1 MPDKDYLKGI
11 GFALIAL
18 FLISFQPIVAIAR
31 PKVLDVYLFAAM
43 TCIFIALFMLPLVLL
58 ERRKL
63 NLQIRGNIS
72 KSEENTLLLNG
83 WKSHKKML
91 LYLGINFAIAQILF
105 VAAYELAGGA
115 VNGSLAQ
122 QTSIIFALVFG
133 FFINHERVKKT
144 QIIFS
149 FVLLFGLTF
158 AITQGS
164 FNLLEFNIGVGL
176 MIITTAI
183 WMIAHSLTRP
193 ILDRDEI
200 TATQLVFIRNI
211 ISGAILF
218 STYFIF
224 FPLSNIYLLF
234 DPINMFFFV
243 AIGFFY
249 AFDVLYWYRAIQ
261 KIDVSKA
268 TIIVS
273 PMPIL
278 VAFLAYLILGEI
290 FTIYH
295 LIGTLIVIGS
305 IIIIVRKKE

>member
-1 MPDKDYLKGI
+1 MSDKDYLKGI

-63 NLQIRGNIS
+63 NLQIRGNIL

-105 VAAYELAGGA
+105 FAAYELAGA
-115 VNGSLAQ
+115 INGSLAQ

>member
-1 MPDKDYLKGI
+1 MPDKNYLKGI

-18 FLISFQPIVAIAR
+18 FLVSFQPIIVIAR

-58 ERRKL
+58 ERH
-63 NLQIRGNIS
+63 NLKQNIRNDS
-72 KSEENTLLLNG
+72 LKSEENTLLLNG
-83 WKSHKKML
+83 WKKHKKVL

-105 VAAYELAGGA
+105 FAAYQLSGA
-115 VNGSLAQ
+115 INTSIAQ
-122 QTSIIFALVFG
+122 QTTIIFGLLFG
-133 FFINHERVKKT
+133 FFINHEKVSKT
-144 QIIFS
+144 QILFS
-149 FVLLFGLTF
+149 IVLLFGLTF

-176 MIITTAI
+176 MMITAAI
-183 WMIAHSLTRP
+183 WMLAHAFTRP
-193 ILDRDEI
+193 ILDKEEI
-200 TATQLVFIRNI
+200 TATQVVFIRNV
-211 ISGAILF
+211 ISGTILI

-224 FPLSNIYLLF
+224 FPLSNINLLF

-243 AIGFFY
+243 TIGFFY

-261 KIDVSKA
+261 KIDISKA
-268 TIIVS
+268 SIIVS

-278 VAFLAYLILGEI
+278 VAFFAYLILGEI

-305 IIIIVRKKE
+305 IIMIVRKKV

>member
-1 MPDKDYLKGI
+1 MPDEKYVKGI
-11 GFALIAL
+11 IFALIAL

-63 NLQIRGNIS
+63 NLQIRSDIS
-72 KSEENTLLLNG
+72 KSEECTLLLNG
-83 WKSHKKML
+83 WKSHKRML

-105 VAAYELAGGA
+105 FAAYELAGAINGA
-115 VNGSLAQ
+115 LAQ
-122 QTSIIFALVFG
+122 QTSIIFALIFG
-133 FFINHERVKKT
+133 FLINHEKVKKT
-144 QIIFS
+144 QITFS

-176 MIITTAI
+176 MMITTAI
-183 WMIAHSLTRP
+183 WMIAHSITRP
-193 ILDRDEI
+193 ILDKDEI
-200 TATQLVFIRNI
+200 TATQLVFIRNV

-224 FPLSNIYLLF
+224 FPLSNINLLF
-234 DPINMFFFV
+234 DPINIFFFV

-295 LIGTLIVIGS
+295 LIGTLIVICS
-305 IIIIVRKKE
+305 IIVIVRKKE

>member
-1 MPDKDYLKGI
+1 MADEKYVKGI
-11 GFALIAL
+11 IFALISL
-18 FLISFQPIVAIAR
+18 FLVSFQPIVAIAR

-43 TCIFIALFMLPLVLL
+43 TCIFIALFILPLVLL
-58 ERRKL
+58 ERHKL
-63 NLQIRGNIS
+63 NQQIRDDIS

-83 WKSHKKML
+83 WEIHKKML
-91 LYLGINFAIAQILF
+91 LYLGINFAIAQVLF
-105 VAAYELAGGA
+105 FAAYELAGA
-115 VNGSLAQ
+115 INGSLAQ
-122 QTSIIFALVFG
+122 QISIIFGLIFG
-133 FFINHERVKKT
+133 FFINHERVSKT
-144 QIIFS
+144 QIFFS
-149 FVLLFGLTF
+149 GVLLFGLTF

-176 MIITTAI
+176 MIITTAL
-183 WMIAHSLTRP
+183 WMVAHSLTRP
-193 ILDRDEI
+193 ILDKEEI
-200 TATQLVFIRNI
+200 SATQVVFIRNI
-211 ISGAILF
+211 ISGTILI

-224 FPLSNIYLLF
+224 FPLSNINLLF
-234 DPINMFFFV
+234 DPINVFFFI

-295 LIGTLIVIGS
+295 LIGTLIVVGS
-305 IIIIVRKKE
+305 IIIIVRKRE

>member
-1 MPDKDYLKGI
+1 M
-11 GFALIAL
+11 FALISL
-18 FLISFQPIVAIAR
+18 FLVSFQPIVAIAR

-58 ERRKL
+58 ERHKL
-63 NLQIRGNIS
+63 NQKVQTEIS
-72 KSEENTLLLNG
+72 KSEEYVLLLNG
-83 WKSHKKML
+83 WKNHKKVL
-91 LYLGINFAIAQILF
+91 LYLGINFSIAQILF
-105 VAAYELAGGA
+105 FLAYEYAGAINGA
-115 VNGSLAQ
+115 LAQ
-122 QTSIIFALVFG
+122 QTIIIFGLLFG
-133 FFINHERVKKT
+133 FFINHEKVSKT
-144 QIIFS
+144 QILFS
-149 FVLLFGLTF
+149 FILLFGLTF

-176 MIITTAI
+176 MMITTAL
-183 WMIAHSLTRP
+183 WMLAHSITRP
-193 ILDRDEI
+193 ILDKDEI
-200 TATQLVFIRNI
+200 TATQVVFIRNV
-211 ISGAILF
+211 ISGTILF

-224 FPLSNIYLLF
+224 FPLSNINLLF
-234 DPINMFFFV
+234 DPINVFFFV

-268 TIIVS
+268 SIIIS

>member
-1 MPDKDYLKGI
+1 
-11 GFALIAL
+11 
-18 FLISFQPIVAIAR
+18 
-31 PKVLDVYLFAAM
+31 
-43 TCIFIALFMLPLVLL
+43 ALFMLPLVLL

-105 VAAYELAGGA
+105 FAAYELAGA
-115 VNGSLAQ
+115 INGSLAQ

-164 FNLLEFNIGVGL
+164 FNLLEFNVGVGL